1 MRTTKR
7 CFCNFSFY
15 DQEAIQEKLESMA
28 ARGWMI
34 SKLSNLMW
42 TYQRMEPKQLRFAVT
57 YFPNAS
63 EFDPGPTEGELTK
76 MDFCAQDGLVL
87 AKRWGCMQIFYN
99 EDLNAV
105 PLETDPV
112 ASVNN
117 IHKAMKKNVLR
128 THLFAIA
135 MLLYYLTFQF
145 FRIKDDPIEYLTSPF
160 YLFSIP
166 IFVALLVASIH
177 EIIYHFT
184 WYKKAKRAADEDG
197 VFLPLKSK
205 RVASYGLVSFAAVCM
220 ILAYSGANATNRAI
234 GFAAIYIVIQ
244 VAIYAIANVIKSRLK
259 KKGVSRAVNRTV
271 SIACVI
277 GMTLIS
283 LALLCTIII
292 ASDFS
297 FFTTKQPVAVYDID
311 GWAMDVYDDPLP
323 LEIEDLSDSRALW
336 SKEARHQETPL
347 ASYDQYRQSF
357 VRIEGNHAGDTKDLE
372 YSIIDVKIPG
382 LVNLFRTA
390 ALGTRQD
397 EVYDD
402 FTFTDHF
409 EAIDPSIWKAD
420 DAYQLY
426 WSDSYLNT
434 YLLFWDDRIVELKFY
449 WDPTPE
455 QIEIAIQKL
464 MP

>member
-7 CFCNFSFY
+7 SFCNFSFY

-28 ARGWMI
+28 AKGWMI

-42 TYQRMEPKQLRFAVT
+42 TYERMEPRQLRFAVT

-76 MDFCAQDGLVL
+76 MDFCAQDGWIL
-87 AKRWGCMQIFYN
+87 AKRWGSMQIFYN

-135 MLLYYLTFQF
+135 LLLYYLTFQF
-145 FRIKDDPIEYLTSPF
+145 FRIKDDPIEYLSSPF

-166 IFVALLVASIH
+166 IFASLVVASIH

-184 WYKKAKRAADEDG
+184 WYKKAKRAAYEDG

-205 RVASYGLVSFAAVCM
+205 PIASYVLVSFAAVCM
-220 ILAYSGANATNRAI
+220 ILAYSGSNATTRVV

-244 VAIYAIANVIKSRLK
+244 AAIYAIANVVKAHLK
-259 KKGVSRAVNRTV
+259 KKGASRAVNRTV
-271 SIACVI
+271 SVAFVT

-283 LALLCTIII
+283 LGLLCTIII
-292 ASDFS
+292 AGNFN
-297 FFTTKQPVAVYDID
+297 FFDTKQPIATYDIN
-311 GWAMDVYDDPLP
+311 GWTMEVYDDPLP
-323 LEIEDLSDSRALW
+323 LEIEDLSDSQALW

-347 ASYDQYRQSF
+347 VSYDHYRQDF
-357 VRIEGNHAGDTKDLE
+357 VRIEGNDAGDTKALE

-382 LVNLFRTA
+382 LVSFFRKTA
-390 ALGTRQD
+390 LNARQD
-397 EVYDD
+397 EEYDD

-409 EAIDPSIWKAD
+409 EAIDPTLWKAD
-420 DAYQLY
+420 EAHQLY
-426 WSDSYLNT
+426 WSDSYLDT
-434 YLLFWDDRIVELKFY
+434 YLLFWDDRIVEIKFY
-449 WDPTPE
+449 WEPTPE
-455 QIEIAIQKL
+455 QIEITTQKL
-464 MP
+464 IP

>member
-28 ARGWMI
+28 AKGWMI

-76 MDFCAQDGLVL
+76 MDFCAQDGWVL

-145 FRIKDDPIEYLTSPF
+145 FRIKDDPIEYFTSPF

-184 WYKKAKRAADEDG
+184 WYKKAKRVADEDG

-244 VAIYAIANVIKSRLK
+244 GAIYAIADLIKSRLK
-259 KKGVSRAVNRTV
+259 KKGASRAVNRTV
-271 SIACVI
+271 SIACVT

-283 LALLCTIII
+283 LGLLCTIII

-297 FFTTKQPVAVYDID
+297 FF
-311 GWAMDVYDDPLP
+311 
-323 LEIEDLSDSRALW
+323 
-336 SKEARHQETPL
+336 
-347 ASYDQYRQSF
+347 
-357 VRIEGNHAGDTKDLE
+357 DTKELL
-372 YSIIDVKIPG
+372 G
-382 LVNLFRTA
+382 L
-390 ALGTRQD
+390 
-397 EVYDD
+397 
-402 FTFTDHF
+402 
-409 EAIDPSIWKAD
+409 
-420 DAYQLY
+420 
-426 WSDSYLNT
+426 
-434 YLLFWDDRIVELKFY
+434 
-449 WDPTPE
+449 
-455 QIEIAIQKL
+455 
-464 MP
+464 